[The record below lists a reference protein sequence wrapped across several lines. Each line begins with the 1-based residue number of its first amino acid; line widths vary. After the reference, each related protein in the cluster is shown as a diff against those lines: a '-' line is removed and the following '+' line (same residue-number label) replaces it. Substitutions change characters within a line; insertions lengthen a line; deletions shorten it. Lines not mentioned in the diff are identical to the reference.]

1 MKKGS
6 RWQFLLAKVKLSAR
20 ALLWLFSHLRYAAA
34 AALAALFFFEFVY
47 WMLKFSVFWT
57 LMTSP
62 NLTILDKLHQLTGL
76 FTYLTAQNGY
86 LIAGLM
92 VLLAAIQGAS
102 LTAVVYA
109 VRHQP
114 KLDETLLGESAV
126 IGFIALV
133 GLGCPACGTSL
144 ITPIVALFVSGSAVA
159 VSQVIARILL
169 PLAVLVGLYGL
180 YVVGLRVASIRAHQ
194 GNAHLRTNPLISR
207 LKKSK
212 NDT

>member
-1 MKKGS
+1 MVKSS
-6 RWQFLLAKVKLSAR
+6 RWNFLVAKLKVSAS
-20 ALLWLFSHLRYAAA
+20 ALVWLFSHLRYAVTAM
-34 AALAALFFFEFVY
+34 LAALFFFELVY
-47 WMLKFSVFWT
+47 WMLKLPVFWT
-57 LMTSP
+57 LMTSS
-62 NLTILDKLHQLTGL
+62 NLSLFDKLHQLTGP

-86 LIAGLM
+86 FIASLM
-92 VLLAAIQGAS
+92 VLLAIIQGVS

-126 IGFIALV
+126 IGFIALI

-144 ITPIVALFVSGSAVA
+144 ITPIVALFVSGSAVT

-180 YVVGLRVASIRAHQ
+180 YVVGLRVANIRAHH
-194 GNAHLRTNPLISR
+194 GPAHLRTRAPSSR
-207 LKKSK
+207 LQR
-212 NDT
+212 TH

>member
-1 MKKGS
+1 VVKS
-6 RWQFLLAKVKLSAR
+6 QRWNFLVAKLKVSAN
-20 ALLWLFSHLRYAAA
+20 ALVWLFSHLRYTVAAV
-34 AALAALFFFEFVY
+34 LAALFFFELVY
-47 WMLKFSVFWT
+47 WMLKLPVFWT

-62 NLTILDKLHQLTGL
+62 HLSLADKLHQFVGP

-86 LIAGLM
+86 FIASPM
-92 VLLAAIQGAS
+92 VLLAVIQGVS

-114 KLDETLLGESAV
+114 KLDESLLGESAV
-126 IGFIALV
+126 ISFIALI

-169 PLAVLVGLYGL
+169 PLAVLIGLYGL
-180 YVVGLRVASIRAHQ
+180 YVVGLRVASIRAHH
-194 GNAHLRTNPLISR
+194 GPTHLRTHPLSSR
-207 LKKSK
+207 FKRTKKSR
-212 NDT
+212 